1 MSIQTQ
7 SSIYLATSNL
17 IGLKVFGNWGSAGWD
32 YGIIINEYSDS
43 YGKDIVIE
51 WENGDTKQIDVKE
64 VIVIEQQT
72 DIHNVG
78 YYIDLTGEYLSNETP
93 VTESTNTPVAIPV
106 QSITFKWSEAS
117 HIIADNTTV
126 STFTETNSLIHSVA
140 SDMYR
145 HNEEGYTK
153 TSFTITW
160 ADGYTHEGR
169 IDITPSLINK
179 YNPIGEHVKNFY
191 ESIAGLRKPSHWSE
205 EQYKGYLLSVYK
217 MDEAKTEEV
226 KTMLNTYL
234 FEDIAP
240 SDQTCQDN
248 DIIRELAAN
257 IPAPSERSSGASETV
272 PEPEVFFL
280 YSGTFPSYSDAY
292 NHAIQNNITTSM
304 ILSNKANISYHQL
317 MDLESAYTTNKRN
330 MSLQDAT
337 AYYNHLVTIPYS
349 SDSEERINALNRLIE
364 RHSNKQSAADKRE
377 AETIELI
384 HKFESLQTK
393 LYSLG
398 VTKKDLGDC
407 GSYYTKYFY
416 NGECIYT
423 YFSGSHV
430 SKLYSDLLTVY
441 DKYFK
446 SESSYSA

>member
-7 SSIYLATSNL
+7 SSIQLFTSNL
-17 IGLKVFGNWGSAGWD
+17 IGLKVFGNWGISGFD
-32 YGIIINEYSDS
+32 YGVVINEYSDS

-51 WENGDTKQIDVKE
+51 WENGNTKQIDVKE
-64 VIVIEQQT
+64 VTVIEQRT

-78 YYIDLTGEYLSNETP
+78 YYIDVTGEHLSNEAS
-93 VTESTNTPVAIPV
+93 VTESTITEPTQIPV

-126 STFTETNSLIHSVA
+126 STFTEANSLIHSVA
-140 SDMYR
+140 YDMY
-145 HNEEGYTK
+145 HNNESAYTK

-160 ADGYTHEGR
+160 ADGHTHEGR
-169 IDITPSLINK
+169 IDITPSLMNK

-217 MDEAKTEEV
+217 MDEIKTEEV

-234 FEDIAP
+234 FED
-240 SDQTCQDN
+240 T
-248 DIIRELAAN
+248 
-257 IPAPSERSSGASETV
+257 ASHTPDTD
-272 PEPEVFFL
+272 PEPVTETEVQSNTDINSNSVTTVSEQL
-280 YSGTFPSYSDAY
+280 YSNTFNTYSDAY
-292 NHAIQNNITTSM
+292 NHAIKHDIPLSM
-304 ILSNKANISYHQL
+304 ILSSNSNLTNDQL
-317 MDLESAYTTNKRN
+317 IDLESSYTTNKRN

-337 AYYNHLVTIPYS
+337 VYLNHLVTIPYS
-349 SDSEERINALNRLIE
+349 SDSEERINALNRIIE
-364 RHSNKQSAADKRE
+364 RHSNKQTAEDKRE
-377 AETIELI
+377 AETVELI
-384 HKFESLQTK
+384 HKFESLQNK

-398 VTKKDLGDC
+398 VTKKNLGEC

-423 YFSGSHV
+423 YFSGEHV
-430 SKLYSDLLTVY
+430 SKLYNDLLTVY
-441 DKYFK
+441 NKYFK